1 LTTRAMVATQVAGH
15 LLPLGHSA
23 RDWSQRAL
31 LRTLYE
37 RNSER
42 LTSWS
47 VALNPA
53 PLSVVTW
60 HRYGL
65 EAYNVELGEW
75 AARMQAGST
84 TT

>member
-1 LTTRAMVATQVAGH
+1 MLATQVAGH
-15 LLPLGHSA
+15 LLSLGHSA

-60 HRYGL
+60 QRYGV

-75 AARMQAGST
+75 AARMREAGST